1 MKQSCTSLLNYYYQ
15 FSLLFILCYFTI
27 CRLKIQAVVL
37 VLRIY
42 HMYLQSLLILK
53 VEETEGSMVVVL
65 ALPYA
70 KGNLLLQLLVI
81 PCA

>member
-1 MKQSCTSLLNYYYQ
+1 
-15 FSLLFILCYFTI
+15 
-27 CRLKIQAVVL
+27 
-37 VLRIY
+37 
-42 HMYLQSLLILK
+42 MYLQSLLILK